1 MGLFSNRRKGLF
13 NKLKRGF
20 GKNKSFVERSRTE
33 ADLRIGKFSGK
44 YREELFDIGEETKA
58 SAYASKKTK
67 EKEKEWLIYPFQ
79 I

>member
-1 MGLFSNRRKGLF
+1 MGLFSNRRRGTF

-44 YREELFDIGEETKA
+44 YREELFDIGDKTKA
-58 SAYASKKTK
+58 SAYASKKRRK
-67 EKEKEWLIYPFQ
+67 KRK
-79 I
+79 

>member
-1 MGLFSNRRKGLF
+1 VGLFSNRRRGLF

-44 YREELFDIGEETKA
+44 YREELFDIGDKTKA
-58 SAYASKKTK
+58 SAFAAKKRK
-67 EKEKEWLIYPFQ
+67 KKKRND
-79 I
+79 